1 MTLPN
6 FLIIGAAKSGTTALY
21 HYMRQHPQIYMSE
34 IKEPHFFAFK
44 NQNLS
49 FVGPGV
55 TINESSITQI
65 DDYTALF
72 QDIEPHEAAI
82 GEASALYLY
91 VPNTAQV
98 IKDHIPNVKLI
109 VILRNPIERA
119 YASYMQ
125 LMRDGREPLGDF
137 GKALEAE
144 QGRIQGNWGFLWRYT
159 DLGFYGAQLKQY
171 FNLFDKEQIR
181 VYLYDDFKEAPTS
194 VLSDM
199 FDFIGVENTFSPD
212 MSIRPNVSGV
222 PKNPFV
228 HKFLTEKNPIKSII
242 KPLLPSN
249 FREKLTNRVVNQ
261 NLSKPGL
268 DHEVKRQLCSVFH
281 EDILELQTMI
291 GRDLSFWLTP
301 SA

>member
-21 HYMRQHPQIYMSE
+21 HYMRQHPQVYMSD

-44 NQNLS
+44 DKELS

-55 TINESSITQI
+55 TINQSSITKI
-65 DDYTALF
+65 DDYTSLF
-72 QDIEPHEAAI
+72 QKVDPQETAI

-91 VPNTAQV
+91 IPQTAQA
-98 IKDHIPNVKLI
+98 IKEHLPNVKLI
-109 VILRNPIERA
+109 VILRNPVERA

-125 LMRDGREPLGDF
+125 LMRDGREPLDNF
-137 GKALEAE
+137 SKALQAE
-144 QGRIQGNWGFLWRYT
+144 QARIQDNWGFLWRYT

-171 FNLFDKEQIR
+171 FDLFDEEQIR
-181 VYLYDDFKEAPTS
+181 VYLYDDFKEKPIS

-199 FDFIGVENTFSPD
+199 FDFIGVDSTFSPD
-212 MSIRPNVSGV
+212 MSIKPNVSGV
-222 PKNPFV
+222 PKYPLV
-228 HKFLTEKNPIKSII
+228 HKFLTEKNPIKSFL

-249 FREKLTNRVVNQ
+249 FREKLTNKVVNQ
-261 NLSKPGL
+261 NLSKPDL
-268 DHEVKRQLCSVFH
+268 DHAVKRQLCSVFY
-281 EDILELQTMI
+281 EDILELQTLL
-291 GRDLSFWLTP
+291 GKDLSFWLTP